1 MHPQQP
7 LTQVLAVVPAC
18 ASLCV
23 SLRVCVCVWLI
34 HETPIWG
41 CPMPLQAGEMV
52 ERLMHPSDDACT
64 TLGEYL
70 ADVEQVCLEPQFQQQ
85 AVMFQSVIRMIHSK
99 GEIILMLLS
108 RVLEGSHSGLED
120 KIAELCGRADAPYQC
135 VPVGQQAGLLF
146 AGTARAPVALFA
158 DLLPVCY
165 QCVANVLPMC
175 CQCVAN
181 VLLAG

>member
-1 MHPQQP
+1 VHPQQP

-41 CPMPLQAGEMV
+41 CPMPLQAEEMV
-52 ERLMHPSDDACT
+52 EGLMHPSDDACT

-70 ADVEQVCLEPQFQQQ
+70 AAVEQVCLEPPFQQQ
-85 AVMFQSVIRMIHSK
+85 AFLFRAVIRMIRSG
-99 GEIILMLLS
+99 GEIHLMLLS

-120 KIAELCGRADAPYQC
+120 KIAELCGRADAPYNC
-135 VPVGQQAGLLF
+135 APVHEQSGLLF
-146 AGTARAPVALFA
+146 SGTARAPVALFA
-158 DLLPVCY
+158 DLLPVC
-165 QCVANVLPMC
+165 

-181 VLLAG
+181 VLLAC